1 MSPKSIPEN
10 KENHSSHSFLLSRY
24 LNQMRRY
31 TDSKCPYR
39 SRQCRTFMN
48 GSTTK
53 WLTFFLG
60 NAYYVCHFPSRNRGD
75 HLSHRIEVRT
85 RDFFR
90 DISKTGLLNFKEEII
105 IYRVKIF
112 LNFQYNSIRLIEIR
126 GKLYDKYIYFWT
138 NGKDGN
144 NTEDSK

>member
-24 LNQMRRY
+24 LNQMRRC

-85 RDFFR
+85 RDPNKWRKITFSFAISRKLDYLILKRKLLFTELKFFLTFNKVNWDPR
-90 DISKTGLLNFKEEII
+90 EII
-105 IYRVKIF
+105 R
-112 LNFQYNSIRLIEIR
+112 
-126 GKLYDKYIYFWT
+126 
-138 NGKDGN
+138 
-144 NTEDSK
+144 